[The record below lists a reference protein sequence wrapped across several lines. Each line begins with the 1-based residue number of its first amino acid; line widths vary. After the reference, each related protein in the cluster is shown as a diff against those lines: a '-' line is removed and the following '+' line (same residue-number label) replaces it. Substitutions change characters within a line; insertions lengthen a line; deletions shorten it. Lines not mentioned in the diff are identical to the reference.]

1 MYCGV
6 DVDLSKELQVAT
18 RLRLHGE
25 GEPVARDTHASRCL

>member
-1 MYCGV
+1 MYCSV

-25 GEPVARDTHASRCL
+25 GEPVVHDAHASRCL